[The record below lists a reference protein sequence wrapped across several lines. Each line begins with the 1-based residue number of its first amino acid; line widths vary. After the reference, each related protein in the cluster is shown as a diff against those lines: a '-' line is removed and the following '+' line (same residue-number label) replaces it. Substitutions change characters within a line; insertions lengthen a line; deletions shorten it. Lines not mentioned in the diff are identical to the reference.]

1 MTKIAH
7 NLSNNLTIKIHT
19 EYSFVTISFLFSE
32 QNDLWSNRGI
42 SNHSRCILCG
52 R

>member
-1 MTKIAH
+1 
-7 NLSNNLTIKIHT
+7 LQR
-19 EYSFVTISFLFSE
+19 FLFFFATE

-52 R
+52 